1 MIRRN
6 HMIPADFFGWAAA
19 EDPNATLAKRHS
31 TTIGVRG
38 ESALS

>member
-19 EDPNATLAKRHS
+19 EDPNAMAKRHS

>member
-6 HMIPADFFGWAAA
+6 HMIPADFFGCAPV
-19 EDPNATLAKRHS
+19 EDPDATLAGRHS
-31 TTIGVRG
+31 TTIGVRA